1 MNTLGRM
8 DGGWVDGWSQFT
20 GNTTTHLVF
29 PVDRSDPLFL
39 SLTTFEV
46 PPPPPLPPDRWGI
59 GKSSPWS
66 LKLRVL

>member
-29 PVDRSDPLFL
+29 PVDHSDA
-39 SLTTFEV
+39 
-46 PPPPPLPPDRWGI
+46 
-59 GKSSPWS
+59 
-66 LKLRVL
+66 